1 MFYTIYKVTNKVNG
15 KFYIGKHQTSNLD
28 DGYMGSGIL
37 ITKAIKKYGTEF
49 FEKEILFIFD
59 NEEEMNSKEIEI
71 VDIDLIE
78 DINCY
83 NVGLGGQGGPLFKG
97 RKHSEQTKTL
107 LRQKSLGKC
116 HTDITKQK
124 ISYSNM
130 NRIVSEETRR
140 LLSDKPVCHTDI
152 TKQKISNSM
161 KIYYESGEV
170 SVYERTDVIKEKT
183 SKSMKQYHAL
193 KSEDEKKLSDDHKR
207 KISASV
213 KEKGIVNDNVRK
225 KVVCPH
231 CKKEGQELAMKR
243 YHFDN
248 CKKK

>member
-37 ITKAIKKYGTEF
+37 IAKAIKKYGSES
-49 FEKEILFIFD
+49 FEKDILFVFD

-71 VDIDLIE
+71 VNINLIE
-78 DINCY
+78 DSKCY

-97 RKHSEQTKTL
+97 RKHSERTKIL
-107 LRQKSLGKC
+107 LRERNLGKC
-116 HTDITKQK
+116 HDDTTKEK
-124 ISYSNM
+124 ISYANK

-140 LLSDKPVCHTDI
+140 LLSDKSVCHNHT
-152 TKQKISNSM
+152 TKQKISISM

-170 SVYERTDVIKEKT
+170 SVYERTDEIKEKT
-183 SKSMKQYHAL
+183 SNSMKQYHAS
-193 KSEDEKKLSDDHKR
+193 KTEEEKKLSDDHKR

-213 KEKGIVNDNVRK
+213 KEKGVINDNVKK

-248 CKKK
+248 CKQK